1 MNCPSCGAASW
12 SKGRCDYCWS
22 LDPQYEKDAKTIAVA
37 YFQGFISDGQRNELV
52 EQLGLLRSGDGII
65 IPANVELRPLEFV
78 NSQRPQFRGY

>member
-1 MNCPSCGAASW
+1 MNCPNCGAASW

-22 LDPQYEKDAKTIAVA
+22 PVHEQEAEALAVA
-37 YFQGFISDGQRNELV
+37 YFRGFIDDTQRAELV
-52 EQLGLLRSGDGII
+52 EQLGLLRSGDAIV